1 MFPAR
6 TAPLHKALV
15 GFLLLSGITLVFMTL
30 GCHWDRYGNFPGEV
44 DVVGAK
50 VLSGVVTKTT
60 VTTSIQARINPAQ
73 AAALKGQV
81 IKGAEVWIEELP
93 DVPHQITDDNGVFVF
108 GNIPQGTYRVIAKYQ
123 QGGKTFKKRSEEM
136 TPIDPNQQTAAL
148 VELLLLEATKVV
160 SGILRDE
167 NGNPLPEG
175 VELSLWGEIFRT
187 GPGGVFTSPPVPS
200 DVQQAPIVVKS
211 QGGRQAKTFD
221 APFVSADQ
229 PVILDVRIP
238 NLNSTETP
246 PPNPFITGVKNGVF
260 TNVVYP
266 NETIDL
272 TAHAGALSKEELAK
286 LTFKW
291 ETTLGVLTPKANPWE
306 HLWQAP
312 LGGGIATVTVTVT
325 DEKGRPGIAHFRTG
339 FTTQAL
345 AIVRRSWDTAPIGA
359 NTTVLTVEFNQPLVP
374 STVDA
379 AIFQVRQGE
388 TAVPGKLEL
397 TTDNKVIK
405 FTANAPLGAGTP
417 TTVSISQHLRGITGG
432 TLPTPTTLTVATV
445 ARPVIAGITAGS
457 FKTNQKFTLTGET
470 DATLEYSLDG
480 GTTWQVYTGETTI
493 STEGTINLIARQTTK
508 DGRISPTTDPL
519 TVTLD
524 KTAPA
529 TPVIAGLTAGTFNTD
544 RTFTATG
551 EAGATIEY
559 SLDNGATWK
568 TYTGAVTIA
577 NEGTYAV
584 TTRQT
589 DAAGNVSPLSAAVTV
604 TIDKTAPTAPVIAG
618 LTAGTF
624 NTDRTFTVTGEPGAT
639 IEYSLDNGATWKTYT
654 GEVTIANEGTYAVTT
669 RQTDAAGNVSPL
681 TAAVTVTISK
691 APPAAPTIAGLTAG
705 TFNTNRTFTVT
716 GEAGTTIEYSLDNGN
731 TWIPYTGAVTIAN
744 EGSYTITARQT
755 NSAGAVSAKAAP
767 IAITMDKTPPAA
779 PSIAGLTAGTFTTD
793 QKFTVSGE
801 PGATIQY
808 SLNNGTTWTTYSGEV
823 TLSTNDSY
831 QVTARQ
837 TDAAGNISPSASAI
851 AVTINKVVGPA
862 FDTANLSPSNGAIEV
877 DISTVVKIPATV
889 DLDGSTVTADHV
901 TVKDGDTALSGNV
914 AYNAG
919 TRTITFTPNSDFPQ
933 GKTLTISVT
942 SGVKKADGSAVAPLT
957 STFTTLKVS
966 DLIAWYK
973 FENNLYDSSGNNHT
987 LTPVGSPQLKT
998 DKAKVGAYSAYF
1010 NGSSRYS
1017 IDNGANF
1024 NMGSKFT
1031 VTCWVY
1037 IPSLT
1042 SSLKTIMANGTAG
1055 EQQPGFKLCVNS
1067 WQKLDRK
1074 ITIEAGDGI
1083 KGAKVVTPDN
1093 FVQDGAWYHL
1103 AFIIDKTT
1111 PFWGFYFNGVKA
1123 NPTSVTSDTGAD
1135 EAYFN
1140 ANIKSFVNTN
1150 QPTVIGAFR
1159 DGTYGFVGYIDDLRV
1174 YGKVLS
1180 DAEIQQI
1187 SQQK

>member
-108 GNIPQGTYRVIAKYQ
+108 RNIPQGTYRVIAKYQ

-551 EAGATIEY
+551 EA
-559 SLDNGATWK
+559 
-568 TYTGAVTIA
+568 
-577 NEGTYAV
+577 
-584 TTRQT
+584 
-589 DAAGNVSPLSAAVTV
+589 
-604 TIDKTAPTAPVIAG
+604 
-618 LTAGTF
+618 
-624 NTDRTFTVTGEPGAT
+624 GAT